1 MSSRASQE
9 ISGLLEWSF
18 ILLESRRWECS
29 QSQKSIIYAIVK
41 KLGPTIINMENIHLK
56 PQISVFGISSPQP
69 AGCGSD
75 VEIFRSIC
83 DDWCWS
89 ETMRDNDSANEE
101 SSLASTGQ
109 PASWPRNLI
118 LSTQTTG
125 SPHSWAAEEKI
136 CKILSKLPGW
146 LCLLAVNFLQIPAEL
161 NTSIGSATT
170 EQWQDV
176 VLRGLKG

>member
-56 PQISVFGISSPQP
+56 PQISVLGISSP
-69 AGCGSD
+69 AGWLAGGSD

-89 ETMRDNDSANEE
+89 ETMGDNDTANEE
-101 SSLASTGQ
+101 SGLASTRSQ
-109 PASWPRNLI
+109 PDDPRPA
-118 LSTQTTG
+118 TQTTG
-125 SPHSWAAEEKI
+125 CRLPTLCRSCRGENLQNIFLTTLLPPGCLPAA
-136 CKILSKLPGW
+136 
-146 LCLLAVNFLQIPAEL
+146 
-161 NTSIGSATT
+161 GS
-170 EQWQDV
+170 QLFPRPRLD
-176 VLRGLKG
+176 